1 MDMEYVEASD
11 EEKEKRAPNRI
22 SFKNNKELEQ
32 NLEAI
37 YE

>member
-11 EEKEKRAPNRI
+11 EEKEKKPGNKI

-32 NLEAI
+32 NLEAM